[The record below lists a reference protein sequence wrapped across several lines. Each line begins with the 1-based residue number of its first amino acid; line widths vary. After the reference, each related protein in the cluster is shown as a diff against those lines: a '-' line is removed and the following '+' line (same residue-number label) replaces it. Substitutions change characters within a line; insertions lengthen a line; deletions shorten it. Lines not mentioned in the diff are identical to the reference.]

1 MSEDDEVLVVLSS
14 GKVVRSAVA
23 EVPAKGRDTM
33 GVVFA
38 RTTEADRILAIAR
51 NGERGLTEEE
61 TEPDADAEAPRRL
74 RHRGYR
80 RMSTVA
86 DKLAKKSTRKTGGK
100 QVRLRLVYVD
110 FWSAVKLSFLG
121 AVALAVVT
129 MVSFFLIF
137 LVLQATGIMS
147 TADEFVRSFTDGAIP
162 LSELVGLPQV
172 MAFAAVVAILNLI
185 VFTVLGAVV
194 AGIYNLAVKVTGG
207 LLVGFMS
214 N

>member
-1 MSEDDEVLVVLSS
+1 
-14 GKVVRSAVA
+14 
-23 EVPAKGRDTM
+23 
-33 GVVFA
+33 
-38 RTTEADRILAIAR
+38 
-51 NGERGLTEEE
+51 
-61 TEPDADAEAPRRL
+61 
-74 RHRGYR
+74 
-80 RMSTVA
+80 MSTVA

-129 MVSFFLIF
+129 MVSFFLIY
-137 LVLQATGIMS
+137 LVLQATS
-147 TADEFVRSFTDGAIP
+147 VLTTAEDFIKSLTDNAFVLT
-162 LSELVGLPQV
+162 EVVGLPQV

-185 VFTVLGAVV
+185 VFTVLGAVI

>member
-1 MSEDDEVLVVLSS
+1 
-14 GKVVRSAVA
+14 
-23 EVPAKGRDTM
+23 
-33 GVVFA
+33 
-38 RTTEADRILAIAR
+38 
-51 NGERGLTEEE
+51 
-61 TEPDADAEAPRRL
+61 
-74 RHRGYR
+74 
-80 RMSTVA
+80 MSTVA
-86 DKLAKKSTRKTGGK
+86 DKLAKKSTRKTSGK

-129 MVSFFLIF
+129 MVAFFLIF
-137 LVLQATGIMS
+137 LVLQATGLMK
-147 TADEFVRSFTDGAIP
+147 TAEGFLLGITGNEFV
-162 LSELVGLPQV
+162 LSEVVGLPQV

>member
-1 MSEDDEVLVVLSS
+1 
-14 GKVVRSAVA
+14 
-23 EVPAKGRDTM
+23 
-33 GVVFA
+33 
-38 RTTEADRILAIAR
+38 
-51 NGERGLTEEE
+51 
-61 TEPDADAEAPRRL
+61 
-74 RHRGYR
+74 
-80 RMSTVA
+80 MSTVA
-86 DKLAKKSTRKTGGK
+86 DKLAKKSTRKTSGK

-137 LVLQATGIMS
+137 LVFQATNIMT
-147 TADEFVRSFTDGAIP
+147 TAEKFLLGVTDNTFV
-162 LSELVGLPQV
+162 LSEVVGLPQV

-185 VFTVLGAVV
+185 VFTVLGAVI

>member
-1 MSEDDEVLVVLSS
+1 
-14 GKVVRSAVA
+14 
-23 EVPAKGRDTM
+23 
-33 GVVFA
+33 
-38 RTTEADRILAIAR
+38 
-51 NGERGLTEEE
+51 
-61 TEPDADAEAPRRL
+61 
-74 RHRGYR
+74 
-80 RMSTVA
+80 MSTVA

-121 AVALAVVT
+121 AVALAIVT

-137 LVLQATGIMS
+137 MVLQATNVLAQ
-147 TADEFVRSFTDGAIP
+147 TAEFLDAVTDGAVDLNSLI
-162 LSELVGLPQV
+162 GLPQV
-172 MAFAAVVAILNLI
+172 MAFGAVVSILNLI